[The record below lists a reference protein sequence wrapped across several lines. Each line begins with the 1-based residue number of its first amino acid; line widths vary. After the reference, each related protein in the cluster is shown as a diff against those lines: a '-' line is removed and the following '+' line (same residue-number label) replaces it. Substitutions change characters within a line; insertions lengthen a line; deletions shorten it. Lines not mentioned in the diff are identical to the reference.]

1 MLHTLPERKV
11 VFKGLTTD
19 KENMDKLVL
28 TPLVRY
34 PLSGGSALITFEK
47 AEGKSEK
54 SAAVGNCPCHW
65 GLPSITG
72 SSATATALTSTA
84 CPGQATTVQGCSPF
98 PKLSLS
104 HVLSY

>member
-1 MLHTLPERKV
+1 MLHALPERKV

-19 KENMDKLVL
+19 KEDVNKLVL
-28 TPLVRY
+28 TPLIRY

-54 SAAVGNCPCHW
+54 STAMGKHPCHS
-65 GLPSITG
+65 GLPSIIG

-84 CPGQATTVQGCSPF
+84 CPGQAIIMQGCFPF
-98 PKLSLS
+98 PKLSLFYA
-104 HVLSY
+104 LSY